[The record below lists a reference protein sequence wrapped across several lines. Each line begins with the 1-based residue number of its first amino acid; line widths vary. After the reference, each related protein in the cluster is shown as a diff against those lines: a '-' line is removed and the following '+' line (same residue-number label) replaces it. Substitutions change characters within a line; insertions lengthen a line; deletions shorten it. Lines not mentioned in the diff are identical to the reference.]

1 MIELMAKLVGT
12 FHSISGESE
21 VTFNLEDKTSV
32 RSAIQKIV
40 ERFPKLEEML
50 IFTHEKNRV
59 INALVLLNG
68 REISVLNNLD
78 TIVEDG
84 DELVLIPV
92 SHGG

>member
-1 MIELMAKLVGT
+1 MARFVGT
-12 FHSISGESE
+12 FRSISGESE
-21 VTFNLEDKTSV
+21 VIFNLKDKTCV
-32 RSAIQKIV
+32 GTVIHKIV

-50 IFTHEKNRV
+50 VFSKEKNGI

-68 REISVLNNLD
+68 REIGVLKNLD
-78 TIVEDG
+78 TVIEDG

>member
-1 MIELMAKLVGT
+1 MARFVGT
-12 FHSISGESE
+12 FRSISGESK
-21 VTFNLEDKTSV
+21 VTFNLKDKTCV
-32 RSAIQKIV
+32 RSVIQKIV

-50 IFTHEKNRV
+50 IFAQEKNGI

-68 REISVLNNLD
+68 REIGVLDNLD
-78 TIVEDG
+78 TVVEDG

>member
-1 MIELMAKLVGT
+1 MIELMARFVGT
-12 FHSISGESE
+12 FRSISGESE
-21 VTFNLEDKTSV
+21 VNFNLTDNSCV
-32 RSAIQKIV
+32 RSVVQKIV

-50 IFTHEKNRV
+50 IFSKEKNGI

-68 REISVLNNLD
+68 REIGVLKNLD
-78 TIVEDG
+78 TVVEDG